1 MDKRVN
7 VYEAKN
13 QLSKLLQ
20 EVEAGRRVV
29 ICRNGVPVVDLVPH
43 RPRRV
48 PLLQD
53 AALQGAVFHGD
64 PTAPLD
70 EDDWPEALR

>member
-1 MDKRVN
+1 MIRVN

-13 QLSKLLQ
+13 RLSKLLQ

-29 ICRNGVPVVDLVPH
+29 ICRNSVPVAELVPH
-43 RPRRV
+43 RPRRD

-53 AALQGAVFHGD
+53 VALEGAKFHGD

-70 EDDWPEALR
+70 EEDWPEALR